1 MHVIFLYIISI
12 IHLAFIFFVIG
23 TPFLTNVNAYLLI
36 LLALMLMIPREYQK
50 TAFIIVYG
58 YLILELATDK
68 QNYEYIVFWL
78 LCLYIISTVRS
89 NI

>member
-1 MHVIFLYIISI
+1 MTYGYYFSAPL
-12 IHLAFIFFVIG
+12 LAIYKY
-23 TPFLTNVNAYLLI
+23 NVNAYLLI
-36 LLALMLMIPREYQK
+36 LLALMLMIPKEYQK

-78 LCLYIISTVRS
+78 LCLYIISTARS